1 MKKTLKRMRCYFRPY
16 TLQLSLSLLCSLAG
30 VIIALLIP
38 VFCGDAIDAMT
49 EMHQVDPT
57 VIRTQVIRL
66 LGVIALSFCSQYVLQ
81 KANQKISFSIARSLR
96 NDLIEKIQKLPLSY
110 LDSVAAGQIV
120 SRMIFDVDIF
130 ADGVLVGL
138 TQLLNGLLTILGTL
152 IIMFTLNI
160 RITLVVAL
168 LTPLS
173 VFVSQFISHNIN
185 KYFVGQNEKRA
196 FLTGFINEYVGA
208 EKIVLAFHHEKEAI
222 EDFDKINS
230 ALKEQTMKAT
240 FYSSLINPSTRFI
253 SNVVYAI
260 VALISILSALK
271 GTITIGQVSVFLSY
285 ASQYGK
291 PFNDIS
297 NVITEL
303 QNALVC
309 ASNVLDLLDEKEEEE
324 MQEGVEDFQACGNV
338 SMDHVRF
345 GYVKDRI
352 LFEDLSLH
360 VKKGQHIA
368 IVGPTGSG
376 KTTLIN
382 LLMRFY
388 DVNDGDICLDDT
400 SIYSLQRKALR
411 SNYGMVLQETFLKS
425 GTVFENVAYG
435 KENATLEEV
444 MEACRKVKAHSFI
457 MRLPEGYDT
466 QITENGSELSQGERQ
481 LLCIARVMVNLPNI
495 LILDEAT
502 SSIDTRTEMM
512 IQNAFNAMMQDRTTF
527 IVAHRLSTIREA
539 DMIMVMKNGR
549 IAEMGDHESL
559 LRKRGFYYL
568 LYNSQFEN

>member
-1 MKKTLKRMRCYFRPY
+1 MKNTIKRMKYYFRPY
-16 TLQLSLSLLCSLAG
+16 TLQLILSVLCSVAG
-30 VIIALLIP
+30 VVIALLIP
-38 VFCGDAIDAMT
+38 VFCGDAIDAMIGIY
-49 EMHQVDPT
+49 QVDHT
-57 VIRTQVIRL
+57 VIQKQVTYL
-66 LGVIALSFCSQYVLQ
+66 LGVIALSFFSQYVLQ
-81 KANQKISFSIARSLR
+81 KANQKISFSIANSLR

-110 LDSVAAGQIV
+110 LDRVAAGQIV
-120 SRMIFDVDIF
+120 SRMISDVDIF
-130 ADGVLVGL
+130 ADGLLVGL

-173 VFVSQFISHNIN
+173 VFVSQFISRNIN
-185 KYFVGQNEKRA
+185 KYFIAQNEKRA
-196 FLTGFINEYVGA
+196 TLTGFINEYVGA
-208 EKIVLAFHHEKEAI
+208 EKIVLAFHHERKAV
-222 EDFDKINS
+222 EDFDQIND

-303 QNALVC
+303 QNAMVC
-309 ASNVLDLLDEKEEEE
+309 ASNVLDLLDEAEEEE
-324 MQEGVEDFQACGNV
+324 KTDSVEAFKASGNV
-338 SMDHVRF
+338 SFDHVRF
-345 GYVKDRI
+345 GYDKDRI
-352 LFEDLSLH
+352 LFDNLSLN

-388 DVNDGDICLDDT
+388 DVNEGDIRLDGT
-400 SIYSLQRKALR
+400 SIYSHSRRALR
-411 SNYGMVLQETFLKS
+411 SNYGMVLQETFLKTA
-425 GTVFENVAYG
+425 TVFENVAYG
-435 KENATLEEV
+435 KEDATLEEV
-444 MEACRKVKAHSFI
+444 MEACKKVKAHSFI
-457 MRLPEGYDT
+457 MRLPKGYDT
-466 QITENGSELSQGERQ
+466 LITENGSELSQGERQ

-539 DMIMVMKNGR
+539 DMIMVMKNGH
-549 IAEMGDHESL
+549 IAEIGNHESL